1 MLVMRTAWLVLRADV
16 RRRWPALL
24 ALGLLLGLIGGVVLT
39 AVAGARRTD
48 TAYPRLLQQAN
59 ATQVDIVPE
68 GTGFTGYYAALARLP
83 HIAAMTTVGLYNAT
97 LSPGDPAQVNAMSS
111 PDGKF
116 GVSVDRVKVVAGR
129 IFEPQAPG
137 QAMVD
142 QRLAGLEHLAPG
154 GTLHLYGVPSDPNG
168 RPEFSK
174 AVKLTYRVTA
184 IVVFDDE
191 IVPTG

>member
-16 RRRWPALL
+16 RGRWPAVL

-39 AVAGARRTD
+39 DVAGARRTD

-83 HIAAMTTVGLYNAT
+83 QIAAMTTVGLYNMV
-97 LSPGDPAQVNAMSS
+97 LSPSDPTQVDLMSS

-116 GVSVDRVKVVAGR
+116 GVGADRVKVVTGR
-129 IFEPQAPG
+129 LFDPDTRG
-137 QAMVD
+137 Q
-142 QRLAGLEHLAPG
+142 
-154 GTLHLYGVPSDPNG
+154 
-168 RPEFSK
+168 
-174 AVKLTYRVTA
+174 
-184 IVVFDDE
+184 
-191 IVPTG
+191 